1 MAKRKAG
8 QPTPEPEP
16 DEPHLQHWQ
25 APLPQPIKLRD
36 ESELLTLLD
45 AGRLLAEGFPT
56 SLKSAAVEGTAAA
69 LMEAAATGDEKDI
82 DYAVLL
88 LRLLLQ
94 AANLTHDPDRARHKS
109 TQWRKRKPAR
119 RR

>member
-1 MAKRKAG
+1 MAKRKAER
-8 QPTPEPEP
+8 PPPEPEP

-45 AGRLLAEGFPT
+45 AGRLIAERLPP
-56 SLKSAAVEGTAAA
+56 SLKSAAVEGTAHA
-69 LMEAAATGDEKDI
+69 LMEAAATGEAEDI
-82 DYAVLL
+82 DYAVTL

-94 AANLTHDPDRARHKS
+94 AANLTHDPDRARYKTTKWH
-109 TQWRKRKPAR
+109 KRKPAR